1 MLTDSEEAKELAV
14 MSKTDRTMDGRNV
27 IAAALLSNLLLC
39 FGVQGQL
46 KPETS
51 LVFSQS
57 SDSPRTDLANSAE
70 PDDRLGWALA
80 AGDFDGD
87 GHLDFVIGV
96 PFEDR
101 DSSTDSG
108 WVHVVYGTG
117 GGLSAHDDQ
126 TWDQSGT
133 IEGLIGAG
141 DQSGLSVTTADF
153 NDDGYDDLVFGSPG
167 EDIGSILSAGA
178 INVIYGSPSGLV
190 TTDNRQFHQ
199 DTPGITGGSEPDDQ
213 FGSSL
218 AAGDLN
224 NDGFDDVVVGVPRED
239 IGSVSNAGAV
249 QVLLGAAGGMTEAG
263 NVFLDRSASAMGGVA
278 EDDFFGDA
286 LAVGDFNGDQYLDLA
301 IGAPNDSRTAVS
313 AGTVHLVYG
322 GPNGPDLL
330 TNEIW
335 SLDSPGID
343 LVPAQGHNFGNS
355 LTVGDFDADGFDD
368 LVIGLPGYQNGAGAA
383 LILHGTDTGLASA
396 GHRLLQPGVDGFA
409 GTQDQQSL
417 FANSLAAGDINGD
430 GADELMAGILNRNV
444 GAESNAGAVLIA
456 YGEPGVGLV
465 SQGSVLWDRSDL
477 EVVGDPVA
485 SDNFGRAVLLA
496 DFDGDGLDDALIS
509 SPNRDVNGISDA
521 GDVILISTRPVP
533 FSDRFELPPGR

>member
-1 MLTDSEEAKELAV
+1 
-14 MSKTDRTMDGRNV
+14 MSKSDRMLDGRNV

-51 LVFSQS
+51 LAFSQS

-70 PDDRLGWALA
+70 SDDRVGWALA

-87 GHLDFVIGV
+87 GHLDLVIGV

-141 DQSGLSVTTADF
+141 DQSGYSVTTADF
-153 NDDGYDDLVFGSPG
+153 NDDGYDDIAFGSPG

-190 TTDNRQFHQ
+190 TTGNRQFHQ
-199 DTPGITGGSEPDDQ
+199 DTPGIIGGSEPDDQ

-218 AAGDLN
+218 AAGDFN
-224 NDGFDDVVVGVPRED
+224 DDGFDEIVIGVPRED
-239 IGSVSNAGAV
+239 IGSVSNAGAI
-249 QVLLGAAGGMTEAG
+249 QILLGTADGVTEAG
-263 NVFLDRSASAMGGVA
+263 NVFLDRNASGMGGVA
-278 EDDFFGDA
+278 EDDFFGDT
-286 LAVGDFNGDQYLDLA
+286 LAIGDFNGDQHLDLA

-313 AGTVHLVYG
+313 AGTVHLIYG
-322 GPNGPDLL
+322 GPNGPDLS

-355 LTVGDFDADGFDD
+355 LTVGNFDADGFDD

-383 LILHGTDTGLASA
+383 LLLYGGNTGLASKR
-396 GHRLLQPGVDGFA
+396 HRLLQPGVDGFA
-409 GTQDQQSL
+409 GSQDQQSL
-417 FANSLAAGDINGD
+417 FASSLTAGDINGD

-444 GAESNAGAVLIA
+444 GTESNAGAVLIA

-477 EVVGDPVA
+477 EVVGDPVGF
-485 SDNFGRAVLLA
+485 DNFGQAVLLA
-496 DFDGDGLDDALIS
+496 DFDGDGLDDAVIS
-509 SPNRDVNGISDA
+509 SPRRDVNGVSDA
-521 GDVILISTRPVP
+521 GDVILVSTKPVP